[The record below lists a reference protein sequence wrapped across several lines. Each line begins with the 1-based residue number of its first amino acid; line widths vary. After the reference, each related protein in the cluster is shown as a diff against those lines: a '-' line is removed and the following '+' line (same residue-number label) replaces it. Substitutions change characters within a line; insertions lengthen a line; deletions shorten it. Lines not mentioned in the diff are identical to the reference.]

1 MVKRGQS
8 TPTAVSSVSHR
19 PETLWARAGAAGL
32 VAGLLL
38 LVQYRLWLPE
48 IGRYLIV
55 ADPLQKADVIVPLA
69 GERSRVFYAADLYRD
84 GLAPWF
90 AITEMR
96 VGNPNPEI
104 SYVQSV
110 TGQTLDAGVPHARI
124 AYAPGQAATTYEEAW
139 NLRQMA
145 LARGW
150 HSLIVVTSPFHTRRA
165 RLILHEVF
173 RDTGISIII
182 RPVPAHWYDPANWWT
197 TAAGRQITLE
207 EYLKLAAHAVGYE
220 RFAGHLI
227 KDYP

>member
-1 MVKRGQS
+1 VISASRRRGS
-8 TPTAVSSVSHR
+8 I
-19 PETLWARAGAAGL
+19 WACAGAAGL

-38 LVQYRLWLPE
+38 LIQYRLWLPE
-48 IGRYLIV
+48 IGRYLVV
-55 ADPLQKADVIVPLA
+55 ADPLQRADAIVPLA
-69 GERSRVFYAADLYRD
+69 GERSRVFYAADLYRE

-90 AITEMR
+90 GITEMW
-96 VGNPNPEI
+96 VGNPNPVI

-110 TGQTLDAGVPHARI
+110 TGQTLDAGVPRERI
-124 AYAPGQAATTYEEAW
+124 AYAAGQAVSTYEEAW
-139 NLRQMA
+139 NLRQLA

-173 RDTGISIII
+173 SGTGISIII
-182 RPVPAHWYDPANWWT
+182 RPVPAHWYDPAKWWT

-220 RFAGHLI
+220 KFAGHLI